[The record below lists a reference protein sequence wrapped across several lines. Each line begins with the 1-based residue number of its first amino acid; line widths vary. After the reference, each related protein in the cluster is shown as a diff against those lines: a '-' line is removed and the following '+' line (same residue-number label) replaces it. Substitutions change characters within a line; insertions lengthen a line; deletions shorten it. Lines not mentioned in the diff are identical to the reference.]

1 MILDSTRLIPLT
13 FFIFHFLFVCCFQV
27 GTDFASDR
35 DFAALDFLDED
46 LLGDTEG
53 LRDHMRK
60 RWNMALK
67 SKNYSFGRY
76 DRGWSFFFCLELRK
90 AL

>member
-1 MILDSTRLIPLT
+1 MILDSTWLIPLS

-46 LLGDTEG
+46 LLGD
-53 LRDHMRK
+53 K
-60 RWNMALK
+60 RPTRPYEETVEYGIEK
-67 SKNYSFGRY
+67 
-76 DRGWSFFFCLELRK
+76 
-90 AL
+90 